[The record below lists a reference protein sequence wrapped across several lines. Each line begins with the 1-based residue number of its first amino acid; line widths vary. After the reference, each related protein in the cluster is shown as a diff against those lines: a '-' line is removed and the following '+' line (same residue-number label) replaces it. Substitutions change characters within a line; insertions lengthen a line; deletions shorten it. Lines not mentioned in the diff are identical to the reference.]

1 MLTTNLKGK
10 KKVLVLMSGGVDSST
25 AAFILKSRGFD
36 VTGATMILF
45 GDNNNLNEDPN
56 VKDAKMVADFLGVR
70 HVTLDLR
77 TKFKSKVIDYFS
89 KDYIQGRTPNPCVMC
104 NKHIK
109 FGEMLSFAK
118 QNGFDYLASGH
129 YANIFFDENLKEW
142 LVKKAPTNKDQSY
155 VLYNLKQEDLKYILL
170 PLYEFE
176 KTDVR
181 KIAKESGLPVAEKP
195 ESQEI
200 CFIKGCN
207 YSEFIKNNCNL
218 KPQEGNFIDS
228 KGNVLGKHSGVI
240 NYTIGQRSGLGVS
253 FGKPVFVLDINSEK
267 NTVTLGEEKELF
279 SEGLFAKNVNII
291 SKNLLPMGKEK
302 YVHIKIRYNAKE
314 SPAKIFV
321 FEDEKKDLKAKIT
334 FKESLKSVTKGQ
346 SVAFYKD
353 DILLGGGVIES
364 RF

>member
-1 MLTTNLKGK
+1 MLAPVLKKK

-36 VTGATMILF
+36 VTGATMVLF
-45 GDNNNLNEDPN
+45 GNNNNLGEDSN
-56 VKDAKMVADFLGVR
+56 AKDAKMVADFLGVR

-89 KDYIQGRTPNPCVMC
+89 QEYISGRTPNPCVMC

-109 FGEMLSFAK
+109 FGEMLGFAK
-118 QNGFDYLASGH
+118 RNGFDFLASGH
-129 YANIFFDENLKEW
+129 YAKIFFDENLKEW
-142 LVKKAPTNKDQSY
+142 LIKKAPTNKDQSY

-170 PLYEFE
+170 PLHNFE
-176 KTDVR
+176 KSDVR
-181 KIAKESGLPVAEKP
+181 KIAKEQGLPVAEKP

-207 YSEFIKNNCNL
+207 YSEFIKN
-218 KPQEGNFIDS
+218 KYNFEQKNGYFVDS
-228 KGNVLGKHSGVI
+228 KGNILGKHAGII
-240 NYTIGQRSGLGVS
+240 NYTIGQRRGLGVS
-253 FGKPVFVLDINSEK
+253 FGRPVFVLDINSEK

-279 SEGLFAKNVNII
+279 SRGLFAKYVNII
-291 SKNLLPMGKEK
+291 SKKLLPIGEEK
-302 YVHIKIRYNAKE
+302 YAYVKIRYKAKE
-314 SPAKIFV
+314 TLAKIFV
-321 FEDEKKDLKAKIT
+321 FEDEKNLKAKIT

-346 SVAFYKD
+346 SVVFYKD
-353 DILLGGGVIES
+353 DILLGGGIIES